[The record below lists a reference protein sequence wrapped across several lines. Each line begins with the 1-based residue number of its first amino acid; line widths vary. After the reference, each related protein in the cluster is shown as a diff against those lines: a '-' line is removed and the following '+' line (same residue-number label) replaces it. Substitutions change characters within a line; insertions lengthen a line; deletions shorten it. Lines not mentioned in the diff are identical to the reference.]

1 MIAFFAPTCIA
12 QVDEG
17 MENDKYNAC
26 SCNCFHLGIQ
36 KQWNQKLWWYD
47 VSLKACVKDTKP
59 STTTSM
65 KPTIQHPTVVS
76 FSLGFCFLFLPGGC
90 NGGIYNIYKLSWVPA
105 AARFYWCMTFQKE
118 RRRERNNIVYSN
130 SHFTSR
136 VKYYIPSPFPK
147 KWLASRKFPMRSL
160 STFNFE
166 LFISKHTSRTNPL
179 HQHHILSNSPWLPS
193 FSSKN
198 PSSQWRTVLV
208 HLWLQS
214 INGLSQR
221 RR

>member
-1 MIAFFAPTCIA
+1 MIRCLIKSVRKRYKTIHHIHETNHPTSNGGVFFIG
-12 QVDEG
+12 VLFSVF
-17 MENDKYNAC
+17 C
-26 SCNCFHLGIQ
+26 SCCL
-36 KQWNQKLWWYD
+36 
-47 VSLKACVKDTKP
+47 VA
-59 STTTSM
+59 TSY
-65 KPTIQHPTVVS
+65 
-76 FSLGFCFLFLPGGC
+76 
-90 NGGIYNIYKLSWVPA
+90 NGGICNIYKLSWVP

-166 LFISKHTSRTNPL
+166 LFISKHTSKTNPL

-198 PSSQWRTVLV
+198 PSSQ
-208 HLWLQS
+208 
-214 INGLSQR
+214 
-221 RR
+221 